1 MKAFSSPAPRKILLV
16 VILVALLA
24 TALTACSE
32 DIPVTPAGYTA
43 SGRAELDGEPLAGVA
58 VFVNGEIAC
67 YTDEYGVYTAR
78 ELEYGDTL
86 AFALEGY
93 SFSPQYYT
101 VRGNDYALNTV
112 ATADGQ
118 SPPEPG
124 PDTEPEPEPGPDT
137 EPEPEPEPEPVVLDA
152 PHGFLF
158 CYDTSFA
165 PVFAFLLPSSAESVS
180 VKVTTATGVLTG
192 TTGPR
197 NDALTLSSD
206 DNAVSV
212 QLAQVTD
219 DTEEGT
225 LLSFDASALVRLA
238 GGKFSLTLISRADGA
253 ADSAPAEFHA
263 EFADGAP
270 AVGSLEMEGNTLF
283 WQAEFLPQGCTF
295 AVTLNGVTVGS
306 TTSSEFDLSEYAE
319 LLTGGASLCVVALC
333 DGAAIA
339 LSPVL
344 TV

>member
-124 PDTEPEPEPGPDT
+124 PDTD
-137 EPEPEPEPEPVVLDA
+137 PEPEPEPRPTA
-152 PHGFLF
+152 S
-158 CYDTSFA
+158 SFA
-165 PVFAFLLPSSAESVS
+165 
-180 VKVTTATGVLTG
+180 TTH
-192 TTGPR
+192 
-197 NDALTLSSD
+197 
-206 DNAVSV
+206 
-212 QLAQVTD
+212 
-219 DTEEGT
+219 
-225 LLSFDASALVRLA
+225 RLRPC
-238 GGKFSLTLISRADGA
+238 SR
-253 ADSAPAEFHA
+253 F
-263 EFADGAP
+263 
-270 AVGSLEMEGNTLF
+270 
-283 WQAEFLPQGCTF
+283 C
-295 AVTLNGVTVGS
+295 
-306 TTSSEFDLSEYAE
+306 
-319 LLTGGASLCVVALC
+319 
-333 DGAAIA
+333 
-339 LSPVL
+339 SPHRRKA
-344 TV
+344 